1 MTDRDHFRDEG
12 LGTALRELEVPE
24 HRPEFDRELEA
35 MLARPRRDWRLP
47 LGAALGVAAAVALV
61 LFVVGLPSSGSDEA
75 LAAAK
80 AKVASALEHM
90 SSVEGRIYY
99 RSLDARTH
107 RAPTVAGRFAMSARG
122 DLFLSL
128 ANGESALYDASKAV
142 ERGFSRSASL
152 GGGPLFAHERTGVA
166 PGPPDGGASDQFLQR
181 QLGSALRALLVSG
194 KAARASNTT
203 YQGRPAWRVELRVE
217 PNRVYAD
224 FDRLELVI
232 DKETGFP
239 RRVRWTLHGAFR
251 SELRVEGLRVD
262 ESVPDGVFSLRFP
275 RGHQVLRTDDGFRR
289 VRLDEATSR
298 LGYKPLVP
306 DTLPQGYRLAEVAV
320 ARRSAPTASG
330 ANPSSR
336 GVVSLSYRRGF
347 DQLSVTTR
355 LRLDHGAHWTDP
367 FAVPGLPAAGKPV
380 RIDTGALKGLI
391 ARLVIDPRSIPHLWV
406 VTDKLVVTVSGDAN
420 EFELLQVARSLHPY
434 TTSSALLCR
443 AADLRATAGLQGAT
457 GSLAGAIGV
466 KNVGAKACT
475 VTGRPRLKLLGN
487 GHDLRV
493 REVPIPPSWNGQL
506 VPKGYPRLLIG
517 PGESVEAR
525 VFWSNWCGGA
535 TGPLSLSIELP
546 GGAGRLTAPL
556 QPGTPRCDAPRSA
569 STIQVEHFR
578 PTF

>member
-47 LGAALGVAAAVALV
+47 VGAALGIAAAAALI
-61 LFVVGLPSSGSDEA
+61 LFLVGLPSSGSDEA

-80 AKVASALEHM
+80 AKVKTALEHT
-90 SSVEGRIYY
+90 SLVGGRIYY
-99 RSLDARTH
+99 RSLDVRTR
-107 RAPTVAGRFAMSARG
+107 RAPTVAGSFAMSARG
-122 DLFLSL
+122 DLRLSL
-128 ANGESALYDASKAV
+128 ANGDSALYDASKAV

-152 GGGPLFAHERTGVA
+152 GGGPLFAHERTGTA
-166 PGPPDGGASDQFLQR
+166 PGPPDGGPSDQFLQR

-203 YQGRPAWRVELRVE
+203 YQGRPAWRIEFRVK

-251 SELRVEGLRVD
+251 SDLRVEGLRVD
-262 ESVPDGVFSLRFP
+262 ESVPAGLFSLRFP

-289 VRLDEATSR
+289 VTLEEAASR
-298 LGYKPLVP
+298 VGYRPLVP
-306 DTLPQGYRLAEVAV
+306 DTLPQGYRPAEVAV

-330 ANPSSR
+330 ANPPSR

-355 LRLDHGAHWTDP
+355 LRDQGAHWADP

-380 RIDTGALKGLI
+380 RIDTGALKGVT
-391 ARLVIDPRSIPHLWV
+391 ARVVIDPRSIPHLWA

-434 TTSSALLCR
+434 RRSSTPPCR
-443 AADLRATAGLQGAT
+443 AADLHATAGLQGAT
-457 GSLAGAIGV
+457 GSFAGVIAI
-466 KNVGAKACT
+466 KNMSTKPCT
-475 VTGRPRLKLLGN
+475 VMGRPRLRLLGN
-487 GHDLRV
+487 GHDLHV
-493 REVPIPPSWNGQL
+493 RQVPIPPSWNGQL
-506 VPKGYPRLLIG
+506 VPKSYPRLHVG
-517 PGESVEAR
+517 PGDSVEAR

-569 STIQVEHFR
+569 STIRVEPFR